1 MNNVANI
8 NSDHEEL
15 VDCIFYSGRVFIS
28 SEFAN
33 ELYQSD
39 SQKVKDLLMEID
51 YNIKQGLKRDSI
63 DQLIDQL
70 AEVMEEN

>member
-15 VDCIFYSGRVFIS
+15 VDRIFYSGRVFIS
-28 SEFAN
+28 NEFAN